1 MRARWGIAA
10 SVATLGFS
18 LAACG
23 GGTSVDLPT
32 GVTRT
37 FLGRVQWAHT
47 RCPHIAV
54 TGFSCALAYQVVLAY
69 YAHPSKDFQVTT
81 PTDERPLEIVC
92 TSTLQAITCAPLVST
107 TDYLTFTGPPP
118 DS

>member
-10 SVATLGFS
+10 SVGTLGFA

-23 GGTSVDLPT
+23 GTSVHLPT
-32 GVTRT
+32 AVTGS

-54 TGFSCALAYQVVLAY
+54 TGFSCALAYEVVLTY
-69 YAHPSKDFQVTT
+69 YAHPSKDFQVTN
-81 PTDERPLEIVC
+81 PVNGRRLEIVC
-92 TSTLQAITCAPLVST
+92 SSTSGAITCAPLVST
-107 TDYLTFTGPPP
+107 TDYLSFTGPPP
-118 DS
+118 DG